1 MLGSPLWQVNRAV
14 YGPTRLRQTADI
26 HRGPRVQR
34 FVPIIG
40 VAILALLVVFALRHL
55 WRNRRQRQRERMLE
69 QLLTQADRFEAALK
83 DCRSRLDAAHAVM
96 TALPGGGSAGG
107 GDRGAALAAVN
118 AGLRDLLAHRL
129 WLRDRAPR
137 ADLGELERALATMG
151 RARDRLADQ
160 VSALDVA
167 RNALVAALHERGIT
181 QPLP

>member
-1 MLGSPLWQVNRAV
+1 M
-14 YGPTRLRQTADI
+14 
-26 HRGPRVQR
+26 QR

-40 VAILALLVVFALRHL
+40 AAILALLVLFALRHL

-96 TALPGGGSAGG
+96 TTLPGGAGD
-107 GDRGAALAAVN
+107 GDRGTALAAVN

-129 WLRDRAPR
+129 WLRDRAPC

-151 RARDRLADQ
+151 RAQDRLAGQ
-160 VSALDVA
+160 VSALDIA